1 MTLNILEIV
10 GAVAVA
16 VIVLFLIPVLL
27 RLRRT
32 LNEVGKIV
40 TEARP
45 QTVTLLKRAQTTL
58 DGVNEEL
65 VAIEEI
71 TDDTQLLVQKL
82 GEASD
87 VVEDAVK
94 SPMTKV
100 GLIAAGAA
108 TSGYVVS
115 KRLEKKKRRG

>member
-16 VIVLFLIPVLL
+16 VIVLFLLPVLL

-32 LNEVGKIV
+32 LNEVGKMV

-58 DGVNEEL
+58 DGVNKEL

-108 TSGYVVS
+108 TSGYAVK
-115 KRLEKKKRRG
+115 KRLDKKKRRG